1 MLRPQVLD
9 LAKHGVAI
17 KPDLAGLLPDQ
28 IKELKLVDEFE
39 EQCVPSGGFAYEA
52 DPVQRRNGRAPTKA
66 MKEVLAKAVAEVKAR
81 VSKDNIGAGVEV
93 TEQTIKQS
101 LDLIKGA
108 TTIVWPMGLPPTD
121 PVRLELENCE
131 ELQGTQESKMVLDPA
146 KTTLWFASKEL
157 TKDKQLKDFL
167 GKNEKTKVNALYP
180 RYNYKVAT
188 QNLQVVVKLNTTGS
202 GPPVREPLFNEEERK
217 AMMLAEHRR
226 REEVSPIFFLQKAS
240 LEIHTLVNPLYFRL
254 KSFWRMKTKSTST
267 LPGLTLNGW
276 PQDFKACLVYL
287 GNQNNLEIKQIK
299 LPLTFLQ

>member
-52 DPVQRRNGRAPTKA
+52 DPVQRRNGKAPTKA

-131 ELQGTQESKMVLDPA
+131 ELQGTQESKMVLDPV

-226 REEVSPIFFLQKAS
+226 REEVSPIFFLRKAD
-240 LEIHTLVNPLYFRL
+240 LEVHT
-254 KSFWRMKTKSTST
+254 
-267 LPGLTLNGW
+267 
-276 PQDFKACLVYL
+276 
-287 GNQNNLEIKQIK
+287 
-299 LPLTFLQ
+299 

>member
-1 MLRPQVLD
+1 MVLLHVKRGEESLFLHSCTLEDNVSEVLPKLVNIHNGRRKILRLADEVLD

-131 ELQGTQESKMVLDPA
+131 ELQGTQESKVVLDPA
-146 KTTLWFASKEL
+146 KTTLWFSSKEL

-167 GKNEKTKVNALYP
+167 GKNEKTK
-180 RYNYKVAT
+180 
-188 QNLQVVVKLNTTGS
+188 VVVKLNTTGS

-226 REEVSPIFFLQKAS
+226 REEIKKLLEDEDEEHLNSAWSNPKQLATGLQGLSNVSWKPK
-240 LEIHTLVNPLYFRL
+240 
-254 KSFWRMKTKSTST
+254 
-267 LPGLTLNGW
+267 
-276 PQDFKACLVYL
+276 
-287 GNQNNLEIKQIK
+287 
-299 LPLTFLQ
+299 

>member
-1 MLRPQVLD
+1 MLQHQVLD

-157 TKDKQLKDFL
+157 TKDKQLNDFL

-180 RYNYKVAT
+180 WYNYKVAPQT
-188 QNLQVVVKLNTTGS
+188 FFAGGCQV
-202 GPPVREPLFNEEERK
+202 
-217 AMMLAEHRR
+217 EH
-226 REEVSPIFFLQKAS
+226 
-240 LEIHTLVNPLYFRL
+240 HRL
-254 KSFWRMKTKSTST
+254 RTSSE
-267 LPGLTLNGW
+267 GAIV
-276 PQDFKACLVYL
+276 Q
-287 GNQNNLEIKQIK
+287 
-299 LPLTFLQ
+299 

>member
-1 MLRPQVLD
+1 MVLLHVKRGEESLFLHSCTLEDNVSEVLPKLVNIHNGRRKILRLADEVLD

-108 TTIVWPMGLPPTD
+108 ITIVWPMGLPPTD

-167 GKNEKTKVNALYP
+167 GKNEKTKV
-180 RYNYKVAT
+180 
-188 QNLQVVVKLNTTGS
+188 VVKLNTTGS

-226 REEVSPIFFLQKAS
+226 REEIKKLLEDEDEEHLNSAWSNPKQLATGLQGLSSVSWKPK
-240 LEIHTLVNPLYFRL
+240 
-254 KSFWRMKTKSTST
+254 
-267 LPGLTLNGW
+267 
-276 PQDFKACLVYL
+276 
-287 GNQNNLEIKQIK
+287 
-299 LPLTFLQ
+299 

>member
-1 MLRPQVLD
+1 MVLLHVKRGEESLFLHSCTLEDNVSEVLPKLVNIHNGRRKILRLADEVLD

-167 GKNEKTKVNALYP
+167 GKNEKTKV
-180 RYNYKVAT
+180 
-188 QNLQVVVKLNTTGS
+188 VVKLNTTGS

-226 REEVSPIFFLQKAS
+226 REEVSPIFFLRKAD
-240 LEIHTLVNPLYFRL
+240 LGVHT
-254 KSFWRMKTKSTST
+254 
-267 LPGLTLNGW
+267 
-276 PQDFKACLVYL
+276 
-287 GNQNNLEIKQIK
+287 
-299 LPLTFLQ
+299 